1 VDVNDVTVEPPLG
14 MLAELTH
21 RCPLHCPYCSNPVEL
36 AAKRD
41 ELTTAE
47 WLDVLEAARDIGV
60 LQVHMSGGEPLL
72 RPDLPELVA
81 RAADLGCYVN
91 LVTSGLGLTRARLAD
106 LADRGLAHV
115 QLSVQAA
122 DAARADLLA
131 GAKAHARKIDA
142 AAVVREAGLPLSVNV
157 VLHRANHDHV
167 AAIIE
172 LAERMGADRLELANT
187 QYYGWALRNR
197 AALMPTPEQLAA
209 AEPIVRAAAERLRGR
224 MEIIY
229 VVADYYERFPKP
241 CMYGWGARQLT
252 VAPNGDVLPC
262 PAASAITTLTVENV
276 RTRPLREIWYD
287 SESFG
292 AYRGE
297 GWMRDPCRTCDRRA
311 LDFGGC
317 RCQAFMLTGDAA
329 ATDPV
334 CSRSPQRPLV
344 DSILAAQPDV
354 TVPDFVMRTAT
365 VSRAGSSRAGSRP
378 DPR

>member
-1 VDVNDVTVEPPLG
+1 MGVTAEPPLG

-41 ELTTAE
+41 ELTTE
-47 WLDVLEAARDIGV
+47 QWLSVLDAARDLGV

-72 RPDLPELVA
+72 RPDLPELVG
-81 RAADLGCYVN
+81 RASDLGCYVN
-91 LVTSGLGLTRARLAD
+91 LVTSGLGLTADRLAG
-106 LADRGLAHV
+106 LVDRGLAHV
-115 QLSVQAA
+115 QLSVQGA
-122 DAARADLLA
+122 DAARADLIA
-131 GAKAHARKIDA
+131 GAKAHARKIEA

-157 VLHRANHDHV
+157 VLHKANHDV
-167 AAIIE
+167 AALIE

-197 AALMPTPEQLAA
+197 TALMPTREQLAA
-209 AEPIVRAAAERLRGR
+209 AEPVVRAAAERLRGR
-224 MEIIY
+224 MEIVY
-229 VVADYYERFPKP
+229 VVADYYEKYPKP

-262 PAASAITTLTVENV
+262 PAASVITTLPVENV
-276 RTRPLREIWYD
+276 TRRPLADIWYS
-287 SESFG
+287 SESFN
-292 AYRGE
+292 AFRGDE
-297 GWMRDPCRTCDRRA
+297 WMRDPCRTCERRS

-334 CSRSPQRPLV
+334 CGLSPDRGIV
-344 DSILAAQPDV
+344 DGILAAEAAAE
-354 TVPDFVMRTAT
+354 VPPFVMRKPT
-365 VSRAGSSRAGSRP
+365 VAR
-378 DPR
+378 